1 MSIQIKVSGLFIY
14 PVKSLAGI
22 ALDSSR
28 VDAMG
33 LHNDRRWMLVSPDG
47 LFLSQRK
54 VPRMALINTALDDQG
69 QLTLSMKGKKDHTV
83 PLVDNNSKTK
93 RVRIWN
99 DELDVPVVSEDSDA
113 WFSSALGVECQL
125 VYIPDNVV
133 RQCDPDYAKEGDRTG
148 FSDGFPMLLISEES
162 LSDLNSHL
170 KQKGEAAVEMRRFR
184 PNIVVTGCEPY
195 AEDNW
200 QVFKIADLQMRG
212 VKPCSR
218 CILTTV
224 DPDKGERSGAE
235 PLATLKEYRQEGN
248 KVLFGMNVIPQ
259 TLGEIKVGD
268 FLKLAD

>member
-1 MSIQIKVSGLFIY
+1 MSIQIKVSGLFVY

-22 ALDSSR
+22 SLDSSR

-33 LHNDRRWMLVSPDG
+33 LHYDRRWMLVSPDG

-99 DELDVPVVSEDSDA
+99 DELDVPVVSKDSDA
-113 WFSSALGVECQL
+113 WLSSALGVECQL

-162 LSDLNSHL
+162 LNDLNSHL
-170 KQKGEAAVEMRRFR
+170 KQKGETAVEMRRFR

-224 DPDKGERSGAE
+224 DPDKGERSGTE

-268 FLKLAD
+268 LLKLAD